1 MAGGAACRAKGH
13 RVNRPA
19 EKSPEP
25 KAILR
30 RELRERLKAMSDAR
44 REEESAKIRQHLL
57 AEPAWRDATSILA
70 FVPTASE
77 PDVWPSIR
85 AAHAAGRTI
94 CLPRFDPETNTYRPC
109 LVSDL
114 DKDLS
119 PGPYGIREPG
129 AQCTEWNGKALDLI
143 LVPGLGFDASGARLG
158 RGKGYYDRLLA
169 GGTGCKCG
177 VAFEAQMIPELPME
191 PHDVR
196 LDLVITPSG
205 CLRSQ
210 HRLSTVPPQPGHGRS
225 PSL

>member
-1 MAGGAACRAKGH
+1 MNGSAENRAE
-13 RVNRPA
+13 A
-19 EKSPEP
+19 
-25 KAILR
+25 KATLR
-30 RELRERLKAMSDAR
+30 RELRARLKAMSAASR
-44 REEESAKIRQHLL
+44 REESVQICEHLSAL
-57 AEPAWRDATSILA
+57 PAWRDASSVLA

-77 PDVWPSIR
+77 PDVWPAIR
-85 AAHAAGRTI
+85 AAHAAGRII

-114 DKDLS
+114 DADLCV
-119 PGPYGIREPG
+119 GPYGIREPG
-129 AQCTEWNGKALDLI
+129 AHCPEWSGKALDLI
-143 LVPGLGFDASGARLG
+143 LVPGLGFDGSGARLG

-205 CLRSQ
+205 CLPSQ
-210 HRLSTVPPQPGHGRS
+210 HRLPSAPPQPGHGRS